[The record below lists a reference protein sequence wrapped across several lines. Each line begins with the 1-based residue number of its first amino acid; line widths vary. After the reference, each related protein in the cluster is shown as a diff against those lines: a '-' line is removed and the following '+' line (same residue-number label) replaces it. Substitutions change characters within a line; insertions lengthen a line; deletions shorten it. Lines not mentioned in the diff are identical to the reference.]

1 MSFNRKQKTQ
11 QKKQEKEKE
20 APPVKKS
27 TPNHA
32 LNEKKFKKY
41 KMRAID
47 IEDEDFDD
55 EDL

>member
-20 APPVKKS
+20 TPPVKKS
-27 TPNHA
+27 TPNHS

-41 KMRAID
+41 KFRALD
-47 IEDEDFDD
+47 LDDYDE
-55 EDL
+55 EE